1 MLLLKQ
7 PWQFA
12 DILLEWAAVAIAV
25 SSQLA
30 ACKKIFESITGG

>member
-1 MLLLKQ
+1 MLLPKQ
-7 PWQFA
+7 LCQFA

-30 ACKKIFESITGG
+30 ACKKIFESIAEG